1 MELQKQLYEIGE
13 YLGAGLYEE
22 PERGPFYRRALAL
35 RRFYEKAPLPKYRG
49 GRLYPSGTYDCPLA
63 IKPCSIGGFGI
74 DKAKLDALLPGACDK
89 IREEFGILKSTVP
102 APHTVAGNMYTHSM
116 PHYKRI
122 AAEGLDSYIPRIE
135 KIADAEL
142 REGLLHVVEGI
153 REYLRR
159 IRDYLIA
166 SGADEKLIE
175 ALSQVPMKPARNIY
189 EALVCHN
196 FVFYLDL
203 CDNEGCLA
211 SDLMPYYKGEDIT
224 ELLREFYKNVNDTG
238 AYSMSLGVDYS
249 PLTVQC
255 LNAARGMRR
264 PMIELFINESC
275 PDEVWNAA
283 LDVLRTNG
291 GQPAFYNYNVLVKGL
306 GKRFPE
312 IKEEDLERFCG
323 GGCTET
329 MLEGLCCVGSL
340 DAGINLALIL
350 TEVMNEYLT
359 KSADFEEFYAHY
371 IDAVSKVVDDVTR
384 EIANTQNIRRKIRAV
399 PIRTLLV
406 DDCIDKG
413 KEFYDG
419 GARYAWSIINFA
431 GMINVLDSMLVI
443 KDYIFES
450 KSMTAAEMLGLLSEN
465 NEEFLTRASRHK
477 SRHGIDDSRA
487 NALAARLSFD
497 VYSLLD
503 GKKPAV
509 GLGFLPSAIQFS
521 CAASSG
527 KNVSATPDGR
537 KSGAPLCESLGAVS
551 GKDTEG
557 PTAMLSSVTSLALY
571 KALGTPV
578 TNMTVN
584 PEFSNEVLKNLI
596 KSYIDM
602 GGVHLQLTCAS
613 KKMLEEAY
621 ADPSKH
627 RELVI
632 RVGGYS
638 EYFCRLDDDLKRLVM
653 ARMIH

>member
-275 PDEVWNAA
+275 PDEVSKRWQWTGLLMDGQELMEHLSAGYVRF
-283 LDVLRTNG
+283 LVGGVL
-291 GQPAFYNYNVLVKGL
+291 
-306 GKRFPE
+306 
-312 IKEEDLERFCG
+312 
-323 GGCTET
+323 
-329 MLEGLCCVGSL
+329 S
-340 DAGINLALIL
+340 
-350 TEVMNEYLT
+350 
-359 KSADFEEFYAHY
+359 
-371 IDAVSKVVDDVTR
+371 
-384 EIANTQNIRRKIRAV
+384 AV
-399 PIRTLLV
+399 PKGTQPNQVWNYEPYWEHDKLFTSDYEFQTPLTQMELICYDGYAWLIVCDSEFSEKIHQTLPQA
-406 DDCIDKG
+406 KTP
-413 KEFYDG
+413 KEFYRD
-419 GARYAWSIINFA
+419 
-431 GMINVLDSMLVI
+431 
-443 KDYIFES
+443 K
-450 KSMTAAEMLGLLSEN
+450 
-465 NEEFLTRASRHK
+465 
-477 SRHGIDDSRA
+477 
-487 NALAARLSFD
+487 
-497 VYSLLD
+497 
-503 GKKPAV
+503 
-509 GLGFLPSAIQFS
+509 
-521 CAASSG
+521 
-527 KNVSATPDGR
+527 
-537 KSGAPLCESLGAVS
+537 
-551 GKDTEG
+551 
-557 PTAMLSSVTSLALY
+557 
-571 KALGTPV
+571 
-578 TNMTVN
+578 
-584 PEFSNEVLKNLI
+584 
-596 KSYIDM
+596 
-602 GGVHLQLTCAS
+602 
-613 KKMLEEAY
+613 
-621 ADPSKH
+621 
-627 RELVI
+627 
-632 RVGGYS
+632 
-638 EYFCRLDDDLKRLVM
+638 
-653 ARMIH
+653 